1 MDLQYN
7 QAGNYPQRS
16 ISPVRFDDDA
26 ISYQP
31 LQINQNRTQQSY
43 YSPEKLRTKPKI
55 FQSPSYLQQTATTN
69 LSFGSPQ
76 IIEQDERVLDN
87 NLQAT
92 QQQIQQLL
100 QDKESLINN
109 LSNLQRQVFQLEN
122 QLQQEQRINI
132 SVATDYM
139 LKLPSAE
146 KKIIELNAENQRL
159 YDQIENEK
167 KLCSQDYLKKL
178 ELENLRLTVKN
189 KQLALSNENLQSQIQ
204 VYSKQNYPN
213 SLKSSPNK
221 KPFIQV
227 SVNCSKEDE
236 IEIVNDQQILGNKP
250 NQFTSSPF
258 KQEQD
263 GVDYNVESKLL
274 KLESYVQILKKE
286 YGQLEDNNR
295 ELNKKLKTLA
305 FQKESSETEY
315 QQKILKLES
324 LVTNLEYQLRKLKNE
339 QEQKSLSQE
348 QALKQSQANIERNYQ
363 SNNNTIRILHDGDVN
378 IKIEGEALNK
388 LTTVSVFQH

>member
-1 MDLQYN
+1 MDLKYS
-7 QAGNYPQRS
+7 QAGSYPQRS
-16 ISPVRFDDDA
+16 ISPVRFDDDNT
-26 ISYQP
+26 SYQP
-31 LQINQNRTQQSY
+31 LQINQNGTQQSY
-43 YSPEKLRTKPKI
+43 YSPEKLRTKPTV

-76 IIEQDERVLDN
+76 LQNQEEKVFDN
-87 NLQAT
+87 NLLTT

-100 QDKESLINN
+100 QDKENLINN
-109 LSNLQRQVFQLEN
+109 LSNLQKQVLQLEI
-122 QLQQEQRINI
+122 QLQQEQRINR

-139 LKLPSAE
+139 IKLPSAE

-167 KLCSQDYLKKL
+167 KLCSQDYLKKI

-204 VYSKQNYPN
+204 IYSKQNYPN

-227 SVNCSKEDE
+227 SVNCNKEDD
-236 IEIVNDQQILGNKP
+236 IEMIDDKQIVVKKQSLFN
-250 NQFTSSPF
+250 SSPY
-258 KQEQD
+258 KQEQE
-263 GVDYNVESKLL
+263 GVDQDVESKLL
-274 KLESYVQILKKE
+274 KLESYIQILKRE
-286 YGQLEDNNR
+286 YDQLEDNNR
-295 ELNKKLKTLA
+295 DLNKKLKTLA
-305 FQKESSETEY
+305 FQKETSETDY

-324 LVTNLEYQLRKLKNE
+324 LVTTLEYQLRKFKNE
-339 QEQKSLSQE
+339 QEQKNNSQE
-348 QALKQSQANIERNYQ
+348 QALKPSSTNIERNYQ
-363 SNNNTIRILHDGDVN
+363 SNTNTIRILHDGDVN